1 MMTWME
7 ELNIYVV
14 SPLLILA
21 IAMSMIMEFQAD
33 SIYLNQLQRLISL
46 LIPTREESLIQF
58 MHKQH
63 IVLVMLL
70 ELYLDFVIPKI
81 HSQQM

>member
-21 IAMSMIMEFQAD
+21 IAMSTIMEFQAD

-46 LIPTREESLIQF
+46 QMLTQEESPIRF

-63 IVLVMLL
+63 TVLVMLS
-70 ELYLDFVIPKI
+70 ELYLGFVIRKI
-81 HSQQM
+81 RSQQM